1 MGTVIDIQN
10 GFHRQ
15 KLDGWWIISVNV
27 TNCGN
32 TVEYLE
38 NNGVMV
44 HAKSFR
50 DLPAL
55 VEQGRKLL
63 ARERAVRSG
72 DRR

>member
-32 TVEYLE
+32 TVEYRE
-38 NNGVMV
+38 KNGVMV